1 MAPLVSNA
9 GSRGMGSPSLLDSY
23 GFVVRSRAAIL
34 YPASVLLNLF
44 YLVAVILALP
54 WVAWRRFCGG
64 RPVAAP
70 WMRFTGG
77 IVVAAKPPDAARIW
91 LHGVSVGEVQLL
103 AVLAE
108 ELRRQAA
115 AAGQPLDCVISSS
128 TTTGLEVAVKR
139 FGADHAFPCP
149 LDFTWAVDRVL
160 DRARPDL
167 VVLGELEL
175 WPNLVACIRRRGI
188 PIVVANGRMSER
200 SAAGYA
206 RIDPL
211 VRQTLAAVSLVVA
224 RSQADADRFAA
235 LGARGVTVTGSMK
248 FDGVKGDRRA
258 PEVERLRRLAGFAAA
273 DVVFLAGS
281 TQDPEERLAAE
292 TYLALRGRHPRLRLV
307 IVPRHVERSA
317 EIAALLDGLGVAW
330 AARSGLTDA
339 APLPAGHALL
349 VDTTGELAAWW
360 GTAASAF
367 VGGSL
372 DGKRGGQNMLEPAA
386 YGAAVS
392 FGPHTR
398 NFRDEVRRLLEAEA
412 AVVVA
417 DGPALTA
424 FVARCLDDPAWAAT
438 LGDNAA
444 RFVASQRGAVA
455 ATARMILERIP
466 AESAPKPHDTADGL
480 PSVRRFR

>member
-9 GSRGMGSPSLLDSY
+9 GSRGMGSPSLLDSF
-23 GFVVRSRAAIL
+23 GFVLRSRAAIL
-34 YPASVLLNLF
+34 YPAHVLLNLV

-54 WVAWRRFCGG
+54 WVAWRRFSGG

-70 WMRFTGG
+70 WQRFTGG
-77 IVVAAKPPDAARIW
+77 VEVAAKPPAAARIW

-115 AAGQPLDCVISSS
+115 ASRLPLDCVISSS

-149 LDFTWAVDRVL
+149 LDFTWAVERVL

-206 RIDPL
+206 TIGPL
-211 VRQTLAAVSLVVA
+211 VRRTLAAVSLVVA

-235 LGARGVTVTGSMK
+235 LGARDVTVTGSMK
-248 FDGVKGDRRA
+248 FDGVKGDRQA
-258 PEVERLRRLAGFAAA
+258 PDVERLRQLAGFAAE
-273 DVVFLAGS
+273 DIVFLAGS
-281 TQDPEERLAAE
+281 TQDPEERLATK
-292 TYLALRGRHPRLRLV
+292 TYLALRSRHPRLRLA

-317 EIAALLDGLGVAW
+317 EIAVLLDALGVAW
-330 AARSGLTDA
+330 TARSRLTDA

-360 GTAASAF
+360 GTAAIAF

-372 DGKRGGQNMLEPAA
+372 DGRRGGQNMLEPAA
-386 YGAAVS
+386 YGAAIS

-398 NFRDEVRRLLEAEA
+398 NFRDEVRRLLEADA
-412 AVVVA
+412 AIVVP

-424 FVARCLDDPAWAAT
+424 FVARCLDEPAWAAT
-438 LGDNAA
+438 LGGNAA

-455 ATARMILERIP
+455 ATAGMILERLP
-466 AESAPKPHDTADGL
+466 RRGSPETA
-480 PSVRRFR
+480 